1 MVPLTISKA
10 FKLILFFP
18 QMVCWNFSSRN
29 LDFYKG
35 FHLWTIDCVTV
46 FQGLLCCGQEKLEL
60 VHEPLQGPHLEAK
73 SGCQL
78 SNAWVARFL
87 SGPLVYDVVPQLPQK
102 HFFPWM
108 DVKFL
113 SWGTSYATINVYITY
128 VFYLNCQIYWY
139 KIIHSI
145 IVLFSQCLSDLRWC
159 LLSLTFQS
167 LCS

>member
-10 FKLILFFP
+10 SKLILFFP

-60 VHEPLQGPHLEAK
+60 VHEPLQGPHLGPK

-78 SNAWVARFL
+78 PNAWVAQIPPR
-87 SGPLVYDVVPQLPQK
+87 PLGVWCCTTASSKTL
-102 HFFPWM
+102 FSM
-108 DVKFL
+108 D
-113 SWGTSYATINVYITY
+113 G
-128 VFYLNCQIYWY
+128 CQIFVVRDILCYDKCLY
-139 KIIHSI
+139 HLC
-145 IVLFSQCLSDLRWC
+145 VLS
-159 LLSLTFQS
+159 
-167 LCS
+167 